1 MSIGIKE
8 AVLIHESVIFRFLKD
23 GATGSHCSL
32 NHIVNFGSA
41 GATEA
46 IHNLEELGGVT
57 DGSR

>member
-8 AVLIHESVIFRFLKD
+8 AVLIHESVIFRFLED
-23 GATGSHCSL
+23 GSACSHCSL
-32 NHIVNFGSA
+32 NHIDNFGSA

-46 IHNLEELGGVT
+46 IQNLEELGGIT